1 MFIRP
6 TLKTHR
12 LGAYADANGDE
23 TINLEFP
30 EDFAALSDEDLNALH
45 DRAVDT
51 FNGLYGDGSDLTDD
65 DVNALSALT
74 EGIESVQAE
83 RGVRQEAARERADRA
98 AELAA
103 KVRPA
108 DEDTSEEELSAD
120 TDEDD
125 PAESEDADGE
135 FSADTDKDKKDD
147 DEDEDPKDKKDDEG
161 AGDTVTASAKG
172 RSRREVRVP
181 VSRTRRHMP
190 KASEDT
196 STATTMK
203 DVVFASGEGT
213 GFAPGT
219 GLDWMGAAEI
229 VENRLRGFNES
240 AYRAAAQRGK
250 HMRQQMSVMGIRKP
264 LGDDLTIKSTDFA
277 HVNEVMERAT
287 SEKRLQG
294 NSLVA
299 SGGWCAPSETLYD
312 LLEMESRDGL
322 FSLPEV
328 GITRGGI
335 RRTLG
340 PDFADIYN
348 AIEGFS
354 YTEQEDI
361 DGDYDGAGGG
371 EKPCYKIECPE
382 FEEFRLDIVGLC
394 LTAGLLQ
401 QRGYPEV
408 IARTI
413 RGALVAHD
421 HRLAARSIAEI
432 EEQSDAV
439 TMASNY
445 GAVAP
450 LLEAIEL
457 QVEHL
462 RYTSRMGRGTTV
474 EGVFPYWVRG
484 ALRAD
489 LSKRNGVD
497 LLSVTDAQINGWF
510 TARGIAPQFVYN
522 WQDITGDAADFI
534 TWPSE
539 VKFLLYPAGTWVRGS
554 SDIITVDTLFDSTQ
568 LRTNDYTALFTEEGW
583 MVVKMGHYSRVVSV
597 PLTADGTSGQQVDL
611 TGSVDGGG
619 SGE

>member
-1 MFIRP
+1 MFTP
-6 TLKTHR
+6 HAPAPKTHP
-12 LGAYADANGDE
+12 LGAYADASGDE

-30 EDFAALSDEDLNALH
+30 EDYSALSDEDLDALH
-45 DRAVDT
+45 DRAVET

-74 EGIESVQAE
+74 EGIEAVQAE
-83 RGVRQEAARERADRA
+83 RGVRQEAARERAERA

-108 DEDTSEEELSAD
+108 DEEDASEEELSAN
-120 TDEDD
+120 T
-125 PAESEDADGE
+125 
-135 FSADTDKDKKDD
+135 
-147 DEDEDPKDKKDDEG
+147 DEDEDTDDENTDEDEDDEDRENTSEDEG

-172 RSRREVRVP
+172 RAPRREVRVP

-190 KASEDT
+190 KAQADT
-196 STATTMK
+196 SEATTMK

-219 GLDWMGAAEI
+219 GLDWLGAAEI
-229 VENRLRGFNES
+229 VERRLRGFNES
-240 AYRAAAQRGK
+240 AYRSAAQRGK

-264 LGDDLTIKSTDFA
+264 LGEDLIIRDTDFA
-277 HVNEVMERAT
+277 HVNEIMERAT

-312 LLEMESRDGL
+312 LLEIESRDGL

-361 DGDYDGAGGG
+361 DGDYDGEGGG

-421 HRLAARSIAEI
+421 HRLAARSISEI
-432 EEQSDAV
+432 EAQSDAV
-439 TMASNY
+439 TMASSY

-522 WQDITGDAADFI
+522 WQDITGTAADF
-534 TWPSE
+534 TGWPTE
-539 VKFLLYPAGTWVRGS
+539 VKFLLYPAGTWVRGT

-568 LRTNDYTALFTEEGW
+568 LRQNDYTALFTEEGW

-597 PLTADGTSGQQVDL
+597 PLAADGSSGQQVDL
-611 TGSVDGGG
+611 SGAIGGG